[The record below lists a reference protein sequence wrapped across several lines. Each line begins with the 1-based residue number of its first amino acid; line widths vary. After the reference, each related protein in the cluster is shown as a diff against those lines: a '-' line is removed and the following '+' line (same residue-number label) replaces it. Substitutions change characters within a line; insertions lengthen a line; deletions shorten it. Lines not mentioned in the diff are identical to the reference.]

1 MARLR
6 NLDDEILLEAP
17 FNKKLF
23 FRVLAYLK
31 PYKKQVVIAGILMII
46 AAACSLAAPFLLGRS
61 IDAIVHKNPKD
72 AFIAIGMIAILT
84 VIGAICLKFRVKLM
98 DTAGRKAIATLRHD
112 LFEHIQHLSLPFFD
126 SRSAGKIMVRVINDV
141 NSLNNLFT
149 GGMINA
155 IIDILTL
162 FLLVGVMLSI
172 HWKLTLISFSTLII
186 LFIMLTLLKRKMR
199 RAWQMV
205 RTKTSTM
212 NGYLHESLA
221 GMRVTQ
227 AFVREKVNQE
237 IFNETNED
245 INQSW
250 IKAVGLNNL
259 FWPIID
265 SLGAISTVIVYF
277 FGMGFMIYP
286 AWGMTISLANL
297 TVILSYLGRFW
308 GPINNLSN
316 FYNDLLSA
324 MASLERIFEI
334 MDTKAEVF
342 DKKEN
347 LPDLAEIVGKV
358 EFKNVSFEYEKNQPV
373 LENISFVAN
382 PGETIALVGPT
393 GAGKSTVVNLVSRF
407 YDVTQGALLIDGY
420 DVREVK
426 LYSLRKQMSV
436 MLQDSFMFSGTVYD
450 NILYG
455 RLDATK
461 EEVVAAAKAVYA
473 HPFIMKM
480 PKGYDTQ
487 ITERGSTLS
496 VGQRQLISFA
506 RALLNN
512 PRILILDEATSSID
526 THTEMMIQ
534 KALDVLLKGR
544 TSFVIAHRLSTIRKA
559 DRIMVIDEHKIK
571 ESGTHEELM
580 SMPKGAYRK
589 LSEAQYKFLEG

>member
-6 NLDDEILLEAP
+6 NLDDEIFEAP
-17 FNKKLF
+17 FNRKHFL
-23 FRVLAYLK
+23 RVLAYLK
-31 PYKKQVVIAGILMII
+31 PYKKQVAVSVLLMVIGAG
-46 AAACSLAAPFLLGRS
+46 CSLAAPFLLGRV
-61 IDAIVHKNPKD
+61 IDAVINKNSKA
-72 AFIAIGMIAILT
+72 AFIAVGLIAILAL
-84 VIGAICLKFRVKLM
+84 IGAVCLRYRVKIM

-112 LFEHIQHLSLPFFD
+112 LFEHIQNLSLPFFD

-149 GGMINA
+149 GGIINVL
-155 IIDILTL
+155 IDVLTL
-162 FLLVGVMLSI
+162 ILLVIIMLII
-172 HWKLTLISFSTLII
+172 HWKLTLISFSTLIV
-186 LFIMLTLLKRKMR
+186 LFLMLTLLKTKMR
-199 RAWQMV
+199 KAWQIV
-205 RTKTSTM
+205 RAKTSTM

-237 IFNETNED
+237 IFNETNQD
-245 INQSW
+245 IHGSW
-250 IKAVGLNNL
+250 MKAVSLNNM
-259 FWPIID
+259 FWPLID
-265 SLGAISTVIVYF
+265 SLGVISTIIVYF
-277 FGMGFMIYP
+277 FGMGFMTNP
-286 AWGMTISLANL
+286 AMLPAISLANL

-316 FYNDLLSA
+316 FYSNLLTA

-342 DKKEN
+342 NKSDDLPN
-347 LPDLAEIVGKV
+347 LPEIVGKV
-358 EFKNVSFEYEKNQPV
+358 EFQNVTFEYEKNHPV
-373 LENISFVAN
+373 LKDVSFIAQ
-382 PGETIALVGPT
+382 PGQTIALVGPT

-407 YDVTQGALLIDGY
+407 YDVTGGALLIDGY
-420 DVREVK
+420 DIREVK
-426 LYSLRKQMSV
+426 LHSLRKQMSV

-455 RLDATK
+455 RLDATR

-473 HPFIMKM
+473 HDFIMKM
-480 PKGYDTQ
+480 PKGYDTE

-559 DRIMVIDEHKIK
+559 NRIMVIDNHGIK

-580 SMPKGAYRK
+580 AILGGAYRK
-589 LSEAQYKFLEG
+589 LSEAQYKFMEG